1 MASFAGPGR
10 PAEPSAGQAA
20 TVVAGAP
27 SVAGAASASGAV
39 GGSGAAGGPGRA
51 GGAGAAGPAGGSEGP
66 EGSGAPGG
74 RRGGAAWAPTGR
86 FLARA
91 ALLTAGLTA
100 AGALLGLVR
109 DQLLAHAFGAGPDTD
124 AFLIA
129 WTVPEFAA
137 TLLIE
142 DAMALLLVPAF
153 SRALARRAAAPGPDP
168 VLDLVRATLPGTAL
182 AAAAGAALVA
192 AAAPLLV
199 PLLAPGLPEQ
209 RLAVDCTRL
218 TATCVLSFALAGYV
232 SAALRAHG
240 RFLAPAAIYVVHN
253 TGIIAAVLLLGP
265 ALGVRAAAVGVAA
278 GGALMALVQAPALVR
293 RLRAGRTGGRAGAA
307 GAVRTGPAGAAGP
320 VRTGG
325 PVRRVRA
332 AGRAVARA
340 LRRATAGV
348 RPRGGAARGDG
359 AARGGGAA
367 AGVALALV
375 LPVVVFAVSRQ
386 CQVLVERFLAAPLP
400 AGAISH
406 LNYAQKV
413 AQLPMVLSLML
424 CTVSFPVV
432 ARAMAAG
439 DGATARRRA
448 ERDLLLAGALVLA
461 GAATVAAAAPQIV
474 QMLFQRGAFDAAD
487 TAATAAVMRVYALG
501 LLGHTLVG
509 ALVRCYFAASRPLWF
524 PAGAMLL
531 GIAANTALGA
541 LWADRWGAPGI
552 ALANAAGI
560 TLTAALLLAGAS
572 RRNVPLRAA
581 GLAGGLARLTA
592 AAAVA
597 ALAARLCASWPGSPL
612 AGAALAAAAV
622 LTVFPAAAHALRAP
636 LVPGLARAALC
647 APFRRGTAPRSPL
660 TRRQHHV
667 PSDPAPLDRD
677 VPLGRRRP
685 G

>member
-1 MASFAGPGR
+1 MAG
-10 PAEPSAGQAA
+10 
-20 TVVAGAP
+20 
-27 SVAGAASASGAV
+27 V
-39 GGSGAAGGPGRA
+39 GGSGGR
-51 GGAGAAGPAGGSEGP
+51 E
-66 EGSGAPGG
+66 SGA
-74 RRGGAAWAPTGR
+74 GGAAWAPSGR

-153 SRALARRAAAPGPDP
+153 SRALARRAAATGPDP
-168 VLDLVRATLPGTAL
+168 VLGLVRATLPGTAL

-232 SAALRAHG
+232 SAVLRAHG
-240 RFLAPAAIYVVHN
+240 RFLAPAGIYVVHN
-253 TGIIAAVLLLGP
+253 AGIIAAVLLLGP
-265 ALGVRAAAVGVAA
+265 ALGVRAAALGVAA

-293 RLRAGRTGGRAGAA
+293 RLRAGRTDGPARPRTRSRTRAGGRA
-307 GAVRTGPAGAAGP
+307 RTGSRPRAGGSLRP
-320 VRTGG
+320 VRA
-325 PVRRVRA
+325 VARVRA
-332 AGRAVARA
+332 AARS
-340 LRRATAGV
+340 
-348 RPRGGAARGDG
+348 RG
-359 AARGGGAA
+359 GGGAA

-432 ARAMAAG
+432 ARALAAG
-439 DGATARRRA
+439 DGDTARRRA
-448 ERDLLLAGALVLA
+448 ERDLLGAGALVLA

-474 QMLFQRGAFDAAD
+474 HLLFQRGAFDAAD

-552 ALANAAGI
+552 ALANAVGI

-572 RRNVPLRAA
+572 RRNVPLHAPGVAA
-581 GLAGGLARLTA
+581 GLARLTA

-597 ALAARLCASWPGSPL
+597 AVAARICASWPDAPL

-636 LVPGLARAALC
+636 LVPALARAALR
-647 APFRRGTAPRSPL
+647 APLRRGTAPRSPL
-660 TRRQHHV
+660 PRRQHHV